1 MLATDTTI
9 DAILRRRNMS
19 GIYPVGDPRGYARIM
34 LDLSPRRHACRS
46 LLALSTFTF
55 SAFTFSTFT
64 SSAFT
69 VSALALPP
77 AAATT
82 TADRPHIVVAM
93 IDDLGWQDVSVP
105 FAAEATPFNQRYRTP
120 NLERLAARGTI
131 FTDGYAAS
139 PVCTPTR
146 TAFMTGL
153 HPGRTGI
160 TYWTLHADRDN
171 STRHPRLTA
180 PEWRLT
186 GLDDT
191 DRTLAALLDDAGY
204 HTIHAGKAHFG
215 AIGTPG
221 ADPTNLGFD
230 VNIAGHAAG
239 GPGSFQG
246 IHDFGAQKRQ
256 GKTGASVWDVPGL
269 EEYHGRDVYLTEAL
283 AEKAVAALRH
293 GVASGDPVFLHFAP
307 YAVHAP
313 IMGNH
318 RYLHHHEGLHPTE
331 AAYATMIESMDAG
344 LGRILDTLDEL
355 GIADETIV
363 VFLGDNGGLS
373 AHARGGT
380 PHTHNAPLRSGKGS
394 AYEGGVRVPF
404 VIALPGDEDD
414 GRRVVTPVTA
424 IDLFPTLSELAGIDS
439 TATSSASLDG
449 ESLVPLLDPSDTRP
463 GPASDRPLIWTM
475 PHQWGA
481 SGPGIEPFTSIRR
494 GDWKL
499 LWFHDGPRIELYD
512 LAKDLGETSDVSATN
527 PEVVRGLLSDLDA
540 WYADTNAARSIVT
553 GTGHPIPLPSASID
567 R

>member
-1 MLATDTTI
+1 
-9 DAILRRRNMS
+9 
-19 GIYPVGDPRGYARIM
+19 M
-34 LDLSPRRHACRS
+34 LDRPARTTAVS
-46 LLALSTFTF
+46 LLAGIIGLVGSP
-55 SAFTFSTFT
+55 A
-64 SSAFT
+64 
-69 VSALALPP
+69 SALPEAPVAPDALDAP
-77 AAATT
+77 TVK
-82 TADRPHIVVAM
+82 RPHIVVAM

-105 FAAEATPFNQRYRTP
+105 FGPEATPFNQRYRTP
-120 NLERLAARGTI
+120 NLARLAERGTL

-171 STRHPRLTA
+171 STGHPRLTA

-191 DRTLAALLDDAGY
+191 DITLAGLLDDAGY

-239 GPGSFQG
+239 GPGSFHG
-246 IHDFGAQKRQ
+246 IHDFGARKRQ
-256 GKTGASVWDVPGL
+256 GGTGPSVWDVPGL
-269 EEYHGRDVYLTEAL
+269 EEYHGRDTHLTEAVT
-283 AEKAVAALRH
+283 EKAVAALRA
-293 GVASGDPVFLHFAP
+293 GVATGAPVFLHFAP

-313 IMGNH
+313 IMPNH
-318 RYLHHHEGLHPTE
+318 RYLHRYEGLHPTE

-355 GIADETIV
+355 GIADETII

-373 AHARGGT
+373 AHARGGP
-380 PHTHNAPLRSGKGS
+380 PHVHNAPLRSGKGS

-404 VIALPGDEDD
+404 AIALPGSADD
-414 GRRVVTPVTA
+414 GRRVATPVTA
-424 IDLFPTLSELAGIDS
+424 IDLLPTLAELAGVEVPAALADR
-439 TATSSASLDG
+439 LDG
-449 ESLVPLLDPSDTRP
+449 ESLVPLLDADAPGT
-463 GPASDRPLIWTM
+463 GPAADRPLVWTM

-481 SGPGIEPFTSIRR
+481 RGPGIEPFTAIRR

-499 LWFHDGPRIELYD
+499 LWFHDGPRVELYD
-512 LAKDLGETSDVSATN
+512 LAADLGETTDVSASH
-527 PEVVRGLLSDLDA
+527 PEIVRELLADLDA
-540 WYADTNAARSIVT
+540 WYADTGAARSIVT
-553 GTGHPIPLPSASID
+553 ETGRPVPLPSASSP